1 MQAHCEIL
9 LQDGRLSARHQ
20 PQVSDRTAVDLGA
33 VHSHLPIFPRG
44 PQLEGVVV
52 MRGQTLTRLTDGFEE
67 ATVVDR
73 REIDDLAI
81 SGERVLLERPYC
93 EDGADVDRAPVTA
106 MGHLAAQPAPED
118 RLPVEDR
125 VREDR

>member
-1 MQAHCEIL
+1 
-9 LQDGRLSARHQ
+9 
-20 PQVSDRTAVDLGA
+20 
-33 VHSHLPIFPRG
+33 
-44 PQLEGVVV
+44 

-81 SGERVLLERPYC
+81 TGERVLLERPYC

-125 VREDR
+125 VREDRLVYLVPAPRLHVVAERSGEPFHCRVQRL